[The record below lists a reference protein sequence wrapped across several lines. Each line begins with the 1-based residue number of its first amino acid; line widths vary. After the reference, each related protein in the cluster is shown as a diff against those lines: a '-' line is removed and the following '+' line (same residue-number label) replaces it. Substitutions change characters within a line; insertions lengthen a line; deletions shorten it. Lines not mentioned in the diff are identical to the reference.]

1 MRFNV
6 SFLLSLLLPTL
17 AFGESWSIRIS
28 EDEVSRTYGY
38 HDTVESE
45 HTMPLL
51 ESSPKSEKNTK
62 VTYVNRDFTRQLNPS
77 ADEQDA
83 KALGSSIEFEVFQIN
98 ETKSSHTI
106 FESGAGICQGF
117 HSRLGVEVTDATTY
131 YVIPVNKEEYY
142 TNIATATVLSNED
155 SKNMQYVPVFYIQN
169 PELAK
174 KVQDE
179 ENKKGKNLASKN
191 IENRKTILSH
201 VICRKVI

>member
-1 MRFNV
+1 M
-6 SFLLSLLLPTL
+6 S
-17 AFGESWSIRIS
+17 
-28 EDEVSRTYGY
+28 
-38 HDTVESE
+38 
-45 HTMPLL
+45 
-51 ESSPKSEKNTK
+51 
-62 VTYVNRDFTRQLNPS
+62 
-77 ADEQDA
+77 
-83 KALGSSIEFEVFQIN
+83 FEVFQIN

-155 SKNMQYVPVFYIQN
+155 SKIAVCTCFLIQN

-179 ENKKGKNLASKN
+179 ENKKGK
-191 IENRKTILSH
+191 I
-201 VICRKVI
+201 

>member
-1 MRFNV
+1 MRINPW
-6 SFLLSLLLPTL
+6 FLLSLLLPTL
-17 AFGESWSIRIS
+17 ACAESWSIRIS
-28 EDEVSRTYGY
+28 EDEVSKTYG
-38 HDTVESE
+38 HHEVES
-45 HTMPLL
+45 TQKVPLL
-51 ESSPKSEKNTK
+51 ESPPKSEKNTK

-77 ADEQDA
+77 SDDQDA

-98 ETKSSHTI
+98 ESKSSHTI